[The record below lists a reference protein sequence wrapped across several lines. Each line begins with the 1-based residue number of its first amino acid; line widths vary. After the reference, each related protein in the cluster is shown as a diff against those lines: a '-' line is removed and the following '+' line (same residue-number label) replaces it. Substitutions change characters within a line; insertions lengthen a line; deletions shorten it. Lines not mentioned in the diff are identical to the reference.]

1 LKKEEEQ
8 TMKRKVKFLV
18 GVLLIL
24 TLVGCA
30 ETKPIVYNLS
40 GWETGKIINLQYA
53 DKVIVIED
61 YNFEKK
67 PNSYLGGSP
76 AWTENRIVKG
86 NIADCLVAGLRG
98 AIPGYAV
105 IKEEDLKN
113 VNPKAQVVRI
123 KPIDVGIKWDAHQ
136 TKFNPVGFI
145 ASIKIELYYNGKK
158 EVLSAKGSGTYFLD
172 TFANA
177 CENMAVKVN
186 KVFEKNN

>member
-1 LKKEEEQ
+1 
-8 TMKRKVKFLV
+8 MKRKFKFWI
-18 GVLLIL
+18 GVLFIL
-24 TLVGCA
+24 VLGGCA
-30 ETKPIVYNLS
+30 ERKPIVYEFKD
-40 GWETGKIINLQYA
+40 WKTGQIINLQYA

-67 PNSYLGGSP
+67 PNLYFGGFP
-76 AWTENRIVKG
+76 ALTENRIVKG

-136 TKFNPVGFI
+136 TISNPVGFI

-158 EVLSAKGSGTYFLD
+158 EVLSAKGSGTYFQD
-172 TFANA
+172 TFANT
-177 CENMAVKVN
+177 CENIADKVY
-186 KVFEKNN
+186 KALEKNN

>member
-1 LKKEEEQ
+1 
-8 TMKRKVKFLV
+8 MKRGVKFLI
-18 GVLLIL
+18 GVIFIL
-24 TLVGCA
+24 TLGGCV

-40 GWETGKIINLQYA
+40 GWEIGQIINLQYA

-67 PNSYLGGSP
+67 PNLYFGGTP
-76 AWTENRIVKG
+76 ALTENRIVKG

-105 IKEEDLKN
+105 IKEEELRN

-123 KPIDVGIKWDAHQ
+123 KPIDVGIKLDAHQ

-186 KVFEKNN
+186 KVLEKSN

>member
-1 LKKEEEQ
+1 
-8 TMKRKVKFLV
+8 MKRKVKFWV
-18 GVLLIL
+18 GVLFILIL
-24 TLVGCA
+24 GGCA
-30 ETKPIVYNLS
+30 ETKPTVYNLS

-76 AWTENRIVKG
+76 ALTENRIVKG

-113 VNPKAQVVRI
+113 VNPNAQVVRI

-172 TFANA
+172 TFANT

-186 KVFEKNN
+186 KVLEKSN

>member
-1 LKKEEEQ
+1 
-8 TMKRKVKFLV
+8 MKGKVKFLV

-24 TLVGCA
+24 ILMGCV
-30 ETKPIVYNLS
+30 ETKPIVYNLG
-40 GWETGKIINLQYA
+40 GWETGQIINLQYA

-67 PNSYLGGSP
+67 PNLYFGGP

-113 VNPKAQVVRI
+113 VNPNAKIVRI
-123 KPIDVGIKWDAHQ
+123 KPIDVGIKLDAHQ
-136 TKFNPVGFI
+136 TKSNPVGFI
-145 ASIKIELYYNGKK
+145 ASVKIELYYNGKK

-186 KVFEKNN
+186 KVLEKSN

>member
-1 LKKEEEQ
+1 
-8 TMKRKVKFLV
+8 MKRKAKFLV

-24 TLVGCA
+24 ALGGCV
-30 ETKPIVYNLS
+30 ETKPIVYNLT
-40 GWETGKIINLQYA
+40 GWETGRIINLQYS

-67 PNSYLGGSP
+67 PNLYFGGFP
-76 AWTENRIVKG
+76 ALTEDRIVKG

-113 VNPKAQVVRI
+113 VNPNAKIVRI
-123 KPIDVGIKWDAHQ
+123 KPIEVGIKWDAHQ

-145 ASIKIELYYNGKK
+145 ASVKIELYYNGKK
-158 EVLSAKGSGTYFLD
+158 EVLSAKGSGRYFQD

-186 KVFEKNN
+186 KVLEKSN

>member
-1 LKKEEEQ
+1 
-8 TMKRKVKFLV
+8 MKGKFKFCI
-18 GVLLIL
+18 GVLFILIL
-24 TLVGCA
+24 SGCV
-30 ETKPIVYNLS
+30 ETTPKVYNLT
-40 GWETGKIINLQYA
+40 GWETGQIINLQYA

-67 PNSYLGGSP
+67 PNLYFGGFP
-76 AWTENRIVKG
+76 ALTEDRIVKG

-113 VNPKAQVVRI
+113 VNPKAQIVRI

-158 EVLSAKGSGTYFLD
+158 EILSAKGSGTYFLD

-177 CENMAVKVN
+177 CENIAVKVN